1 MLASFSCQSKYIL
14 AWLKKCPNIVFVLY
28 YLEIISTIVYS
39 IISQILISDYK
50 EHIDKFLII
59 IAIYSK
65 TTNDSVQN

>member
-1 MLASFSCQSKYIL
+1 MI
-14 AWLKKCPNIVFVLY
+14 KKFPNIVFVLY

-50 EHIDKFLII
+50 KHIDKFLII

-65 TTNDSVQN
+65 TTNDCVQN